1 MANRHGET
9 QELKVGAPIIVTE
22 HIVHILTAGDKK
34 NVVYSLVKLPIGGR
48 FWLGSARTQDAN
60 RDIFDVTLA
69 FPLNKIIANL
79 NDFRGFETY
88 AKQRIAK
95 QLKILYWIS
104 IAAY

>member
-48 FWLGSARTQDAN
+48 FWLVSAN